1 MVVPAAL
8 SAERLPAP
16 ATRGSRGSLALSLAL
31 HGLILVPL
39 LLAGMAGSN
48 ASDEPALMVELSF
61 AAPTAG
67 PAAEAKTDQP
77 ETKEQPSETPRETP
91 PDPQLP
97 SVEETA
103 AALPPPEPT
112 PELSLEPEIKVELP
126 PPQEP
131 PPLKAADLK
140 PADVKPPDVKPA
152 TPPKPKA
159 APPPKPAAAR
169 PTGDAATTSAPDPN
183 AGDARATQ
191 QASAASA
198 PLIVFEGRPRYRHP
212 PTPPVYPQRAIEL
225 NQQGEALVRVRLDP
239 DGSAAEILLWR
250 GSGFALLDRAAL
262 TAVRGWHFLPAMRD
276 GRPVAAWVEIPVR
289 FHLR

>member
-16 ATRGSRGSLALSLAL
+16 ATRGPRVSLALSLAL
-31 HGLILVPL
+31 HGLMLAPL
-39 LLAGMAGSN
+39 LLAGMAGSS
-48 ASDEPALMVELSF
+48 ASDEPALMVELSL

-67 PAAEAKTDQP
+67 PESEANNDEP
-77 ETKEQPSETPRETP
+77 ETKEQSAETP
-91 PDPQLP
+91 PEPQLA
-97 SVEETA
+97 SIEETA
-103 AALPPPEPT
+103 AALPPPEPQPDLT
-112 PELSLEPEIKVELP
+112 LEPEIKVELP

-140 PADVKPPDVKPA
+140 PAEPS
-152 TPPKPKA
+152 KPK
-159 APPPKPAAAR
+159 APPPKLAATAR
-169 PTGDAATTSAPDPN
+169 PKAQAAVTRPPNPD
-183 AGDARATQ
+183 AGDASATQ
-191 QASAASA
+191 QTAASSA
-198 PLIVFEGRPRYRHP
+198 PLIVFEGKPRYRHP
-212 PTPPVYPQRAIEL
+212 PRPPVYPQRAIEL

-262 TAVRGWHFLPAMRD
+262 TAVRGWQFLPAIRD

>member
-16 ATRGSRGSLALSLAL
+16 ATRGPRVSLALSLAL

-39 LLAGMAGSN
+39 LLASMAGSS
-48 ASDEPALMVELSF
+48 ASDEPALMVELSL

-67 PAAEAKTDQP
+67 PESEANNNEPD
-77 ETKEQPSETPRETP
+77 TKEQAAETP
-91 PDPQLP
+91 PEPQLP

-103 AALPPPEPT
+103 AALPPPEPQ
-112 PELSLEPEIKVELP
+112 PELTLEPEIKVELP

-140 PADVKPPDVKPA
+140 PAE
-152 TPPKPKA
+152 PPKPK

-169 PTGDAATTSAPDPN
+169 PNAQAAVSRAPNPD
-183 AGDARATQ
+183 AGDASTTQ
-191 QASAASA
+191 QAASPA

-212 PTPPVYPQRAIEL
+212 PTPAVYPQRAIEL

-262 TAVRGWHFLPAMRD
+262 TAVRGWQFLPAMRD

>member
-16 ATRGSRGSLALSLAL
+16 ATRGPRVSLALSLAL

-39 LLAGMAGSN
+39 LLAGMAGSS
-48 ASDEPALMVELSF
+48 ASDEPALMVELSL
-61 AAPTAG
+61 AAPTPG
-67 PAAEAKTDQP
+67 PESEANNNEPD
-77 ETKEQPSETPRETP
+77 TKEQPAETP
-91 PDPQLP
+91 PEQPQLP

-103 AALPPPEPT
+103 AALPPPEPQ
-112 PELSLEPEIKVELP
+112 PELTLEPEIKVELP

-131 PPLKAADLK
+131 PPVKVTDLK
-140 PADVKPPDVKPA
+140 PAE
-152 TPPKPKA
+152 PPKPK

-169 PTGDAATTSAPDPN
+169 PNAQAAVTRAPNPDAGN
-183 AGDARATQ
+183 ASTTQ
-191 QASAASA
+191 QAAASSA

-250 GSGFALLDRAAL
+250 GSGFAMLDRAAL
-262 TAVRGWHFLPAMRD
+262 TAVRGWQFLPAMRD

>member
-16 ATRGSRGSLALSLAL
+16 ATRGPRVSLALSLAL
-31 HGLILVPL
+31 HGLILAPL
-39 LLAGMAGSN
+39 LLAGTAGSS
-48 ASDEPALMVELSF
+48 ASDEPALMVELSL

-67 PAAEAKTDQP
+67 PDSEANNDEP
-77 ETKEQPSETPRETP
+77 ETKEQSAETP
-91 PDPQLP
+91 PEPQLA
-97 SVEETA
+97 SIEATA
-103 AALPPPEPT
+103 AALPPPEPQ
-112 PELSLEPEIKVELP
+112 PELTLEPEIKVELP

-140 PADVKPPDVKPA
+140 PAE
-152 TPPKPKA
+152 PPKPK
-159 APPPKPAAAR
+159 APPPKPAAAVR
-169 PTGDAATTSAPDPN
+169 PKALAAVTRAPNPD
-183 AGDARATQ
+183 AGDASTTQ
-191 QASAASA
+191 QAAASSA
-198 PLIVFEGRPRYRHP
+198 PLIVFEGKPRYRHP
-212 PTPPVYPQRAIEL
+212 PRPPVYPQRAIEL

-262 TAVRGWHFLPAMRD
+262 TAVRGWQFLPAIRD

>member
-16 ATRGSRGSLALSLAL
+16 ATRGPRVSLALSLAL
-31 HGLILVPL
+31 HGLLLAPL

-48 ASDEPALMVELSF
+48 ASDEPALMVELSL

-67 PAAEAKTDQP
+67 PEAEAKADQP
-77 ETKEQPSETPRETP
+77 DAKEQPSETP
-91 PDPQLP
+91 PDPELP
-97 SVEETA
+97 SVEEMA
-103 AALPPPEPT
+103 AALPPPEPE
-112 PELSLEPEIKVELP
+112 PELSLKPEIKVELP

-140 PADVKPPDVKPA
+140 PPDVKPP

-169 PTGDAATTSAPDPN
+169 PNGDAAATSAPDPST
-183 AGDARATQ
+183 GDARATQ

-198 PLIVFEGRPRYRHP
+198 PLIVFEGKPRYRHP
-212 PTPPVYPQRAIEL
+212 PTPPVYPQRSIEL

-262 TAVRGWHFLPAMRD
+262 TAVRGWQFLPAMRD

>member
-16 ATRGSRGSLALSLAL
+16 ATRGPRVSLALSLAL
-31 HGLILVPL
+31 HGLILAPL
-39 LLAGMAGSN
+39 LLASTAGSS
-48 ASDEPALMVELSF
+48 ASDEPALMVELSL

-67 PAAEAKTDQP
+67 PDSEANNEEP
-77 ETKEQPSETPRETP
+77 ETKEQSAETLPE
-91 PDPQLP
+91 PQLA
-97 SVEETA
+97 SIEATA
-103 AALPPPEPT
+103 AALPPPEPQ
-112 PELSLEPEIKVELP
+112 PELTLEPEIKVELP

-140 PADVKPPDVKPA
+140 PAE
-152 TPPKPKA
+152 PPKPK
-159 APPPKPAAAR
+159 APPPKPAAAAR
-169 PTGDAATTSAPDPN
+169 PKAQAAVTRAPNPD
-183 AGDARATQ
+183 AGDASTTQ
-191 QASAASA
+191 QAAASSA
-198 PLIVFEGRPRYRHP
+198 PLIVFEGKPRYRHP
-212 PTPPVYPQRAIEL
+212 PRPPVYPQRAIEL

-262 TAVRGWHFLPAMRD
+262 TAVRGWQFLPAIRD

>member
-39 LLAGMAGSN
+39 LLAGVAGSN
-48 ASDEPALMVELSF
+48 ASDEPALMVELSL
-61 AAPTAG
+61 AAPTPG
-67 PAAEAKTDQP
+67 PEAEAKADQP
-77 ETKEQPSETPRETP
+77 ETKEQPSETP
-91 PDPQLP
+91 PDPELP
-97 SVEETA
+97 SVEEIA
-103 AALPPPEPT
+103 AVLPPPEPE
-112 PELSLEPEIKVELP
+112 PELSLKPEIKVELP

-140 PADVKPPDVKPA
+140 PP

-169 PTGDAATTSAPDPN
+169 PNGDAAATSAPNPDS
-183 AGDARATQ
+183 GDARSTQ

-198 PLIVFEGRPRYRHP
+198 PLIVFEGKPRYRHP
-212 PTPPVYPQRAIEL
+212 PSPPVYPPRAVEL